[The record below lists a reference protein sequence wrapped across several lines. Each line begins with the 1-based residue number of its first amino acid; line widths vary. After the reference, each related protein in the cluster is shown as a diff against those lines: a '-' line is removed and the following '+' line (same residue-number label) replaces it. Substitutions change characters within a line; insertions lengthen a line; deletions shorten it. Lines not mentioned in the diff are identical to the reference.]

1 MTLHCPLTDET
12 RGLINV
18 EKLALMKE
26 GAYLINA
33 ARGPIVDSYALA
45 DALNEGR
52 LSGAGI
58 DVFETEPP
66 LAVDHPCCVQE
77 TVWLRRILHLRHR
90 NL

>member
-1 MTLHCPLTDET
+1 MVLFQRKDIPYITYLPLDVVLEKADVVTLHCPLTDET

-52 LSGAGI
+52 LSGSKI
-58 DVFETEPP
+58 MK
-66 LAVDHPCCVQE
+66 
-77 TVWLRRILHLRHR
+77 
-90 NL
+90 